1 MSVKVSVSVRVRVSV
16 FVGWRAFE
24 SYVMTKGGES
34 VISAFLSVCWSDQ
47 CVTSPPRPPR
57 PDKMCTRVHK
67 DTLVARKKAFN
78 LQLIAALHSP
88 VIKLFIALW
97 PQSTQTHTHGLVHT
111 HARMCTSLSSEC
123 VRAGLLQLSGG
134 RLGWGL

>member
-1 MSVKVSVSVRVRVSV
+1 MSVKVSVSVCVRVSA

-24 SYVMTKGGES
+24 SYVMIKGGES
-34 VISAFLSVCWSDQ
+34 VISAFLFVCWSDQ
-47 CVTSPPRPPR
+47 CVISHSPSPPN
-57 PDKMCTRVHK
+57 KMHTRVHK
-67 DTLVARKKAFN
+67 DTLVVRKKAFS

-88 VIKLFIALW
+88 VIKLFTALW
-97 PQSTQTHTHGLVHT
+97 PHSTRTHADLCTHTRT
-111 HARMCTSLSSEC
+111 CASLSSEC

>member
-1 MSVKVSVSVRVRVSV
+1 MSVKVGVSVYVRVSV
-16 FVGWRAFE
+16 FVDWRAFE

-34 VISAFLSVCWSDQ
+34 VISGVFFSVCWSDQ
-47 CVTSPPRPPR
+47 CVISHSPSPPN
-57 PDKMCTRVHK
+57 KMDTRVHK
-67 DTLVARKKAFN
+67 DTLAARKKAFS

-88 VIKLFIALW
+88 VIKLFTALW
-97 PQSTQTHTHGLVHT
+97 PHCTCTHTDLCT
-111 HARMCTSLSSEC
+111 HARVCTSLSSEC